1 MQHVRRREK
10 RVSSSFGDC
19 EKDISDFEG
28 NPTDSD
34 PGYEVKHRKQK
45 HCTAQL
51 PQMPFR
57 EHKSSFIQS
66 ISSLRHYLRIEKFCS
81 VELGPTSDGVGGRG
95 AEKVD

>member
-1 MQHVRRREK
+1 MQHIRRREK
-10 RVSSSFGDC
+10 RVSRSFGDC

-51 PQMPFR
+51 PQMPSR
-57 EHKSSFIQS
+57 EHISSVFHS
-66 ISSLRHYLRIEKFCS
+66 ISSVRHYLRIEKFCS
-81 VELGPTSDGVGGRG
+81 VELGGEGQ
-95 AEKVD
+95 